1 MRRWSVDTVMYEAH
15 FNLKSQPFR
24 LNPDAHFFY
33 ASKKHDKALSYLE
46 FGLKQG
52 EGFLVVTGDP
62 GTGKTLLLQILEK
75 ELGPQYLI
83 SRVNPTTKLTA
94 IGLLKL
100 IAIGFGMRK
109 IADDKITLLN
119 QLNGFFNK
127 NFNTYRHGLIFIDE
141 SHHLS
146 VDVLEE
152 LRLLTNFQRRGIYK
166 LQCFLIGQSSLRETL
181 ADPALLQL
189 SQRIVAACH
198 LHPLDKF
205 ETQEYI
211 QTRLAYAGYPHRVL
225 FSNASVSV
233 IYNFTQ
239 GVPRRINRVCDRAL
253 LRAAVN
259 EQAKISEDCVCEVI
273 EELSGEM
280 ESEFAIVANRSFE
293 FDFSDPN
300 PVSPIKN
307 VIALS
312 DFGAKHKSLSGYR
325 QPLSSAN
332 MSLALRDLA
341 TESAMYGDIGI
352 LGDRSIGTDEVNNRD
367 SKSHTNIQDQ
377 ERLTSLFN
385 KPQTKIALKKQKE
398 KNVSDKYYK
407 RGLTVVLNITQK
419 LLRDHRY
426 RLNQNMQAAM
436 TLKRTGLAALAI
448 ILIVFLGLWLNHNV
462 STTSPYSQE
471 GVLSENALTKVVATK
486 SAAIA
491 SSSDEPAIDNLK
503 IFPESLAPPSI
514 QRAEIAEELA
524 FKVDSNNRDSE
535 PPLPSEP
542 VIVLKQATLSQ
553 AKTEKPEASFSML
566 NDQQAKTLTEHKEP
580 SSAETNHDK
589 HLVDTESR
597 VLPSLAPAILQPS
610 VVITETQVAPQPSTE
625 TQVAPQPSLNTQKI
639 STQTEEKEIA
649 KDLLKKNATSKL
661 NVILDSDVDSVIDTY
676 TSAYKDANLDKM
688 ANVLNK
694 NIKTDNLSSKTLLI
708 AEYAKLFNITE
719 KRNINFSNIVWDKKN
734 ELAVGKGRFAVSII
748 EKGRFSEKNFNGEF
762 TLYLAKDD
770 SEVSITE
777 IYYVYDN

>member
-1 MRRWSVDTVMYEAH
+1 MYEAH

-127 NFNTYRHGLIFIDE
+127 NFNTYRHGLILIDE

-146 VDVLEE
+146 ADVLEE

-181 ADPALLQL
+181 ADPALHQL

-312 DFGAKHKSLSGYR
+312 DFGAKHKNLSGYR

-332 MSLALRDLA
+332 MSLALGDLA
-341 TESAMYGDIGI
+341 TESAMVGDIGI
-352 LGDRSIGTDEVNNRD
+352 LGNRSIGTDEVNNRD

-385 KPQTKIALKKQKE
+385 KSQTKIASKKQKE

-407 RGLTVVLNITQK
+407 RGLTVVPNIMQK
-419 LLRDHRY
+419 MLRDYRY
-426 RLNQNMQAAM
+426 YLNQNIPAAM
-436 TLKRTGLAALAI
+436 TLKRTGLAALAT
-448 ILIVFLGLWLNHNV
+448 ILIVFLGLWINNNV

-471 GVLSENALTKVVATK
+471 GVLSGSALTKVVATK

-491 SSSDEPAIDNLK
+491 SSSDELAIDDLK
-503 IFPESLAPPSI
+503 IFPESLAPSI

-542 VIVLKQATLSQ
+542 VIVLKSAPLSPV
-553 AKTEKPEASFSML
+553 KTEKPEASFSML

-597 VLPSLAPAILQPS
+597 VLPSLAPAILHPS
-610 VVITETQVAPQPSTE
+610 VVITETQVAPQPS
-625 TQVAPQPSLNTQKI
+625 LNTQTI
-639 STQTEEKEIA
+639 STQTEEKKIT

-694 NIKTDNLSSKTLLI
+694 NIKTGNLSSKTLLI

-762 TLYLAKDD
+762 TLHLAKDD